1 MTSTRH
7 DVGRVDAVEAIENF
21 NMGEFTQP
29 KKSIRAESISQPNR
43 GRFEVPGIVY
53 GLRSRARYV
62 TDWIKGEF
70 QNASFDV

>member
-29 KKSIRAESISQPNR
+29 KKSIGVESLSQPNR
-43 GRFEVPGIVY
+43 RSFEVPGIVY
-53 GLRSRARYV
+53 GLRSRARNV
-62 TDWIKGEF
+62 ADWINGEL
-70 QNASFDV
+70 QNAPP